1 MQSISNIDFSGWRTF
16 HVKTL
21 LIITVIHTTKAVVK
35 VSHLGASQD
44 MTSHTDQLP
53 DGLIAQLV
61 EHCTCITEV
70 TDSNPVQA

>member
-44 MTSHTDQLP
+44 M
-53 DGLIAQLV
+53 I
-61 EHCTCITEV
+61 
-70 TDSNPVQA
+70 